1 MHRASEW
8 RIGSWPDNISSL
20 SFMRSKI
27 PIFIFQVSNRPFII
41 THTSL
46 LRLHCVVRFPT
57 SWGVGPLKIYC
68 TFTLI
73 QPFTTPNTFCAPLLA
88 IFDILYLLT
97 ATDRCD
103 FCTIIMRPS
112 DRALDWAI
120 GTKIWTLRSEDMWN
134 YDHFDHYFWH
144 PVTFGIIIEDNA
156 GGSLAQRSNTLSPT
170 PMRYCGLLL
179 VLTTTSP
186 CQQTKTSL
194 FPSWS

>member
-1 MHRASEW
+1 MHRASKW

-27 PIFIFQVSNRPFII
+27 PIFIFQISNRPFII

-88 IFDILYLLT
+88 FFDILYLLT

-120 GTKIWTLRSEDMWN
+120 GTKNGCLLTKILQRMCKCGVLMRGRRVPPRRGTNLCMSIGT
-134 YDHFDHYFWH
+134 Y
-144 PVTFGIIIEDNA
+144 
-156 GGSLAQRSNTLSPT
+156 LAQLRRLVNGNWHESHT
-170 PMRYCGLLL
+170 PCKH
-179 VLTTTSP
+179 TS
-186 CQQTKTSL
+186 
-194 FPSWS
+194 WAI